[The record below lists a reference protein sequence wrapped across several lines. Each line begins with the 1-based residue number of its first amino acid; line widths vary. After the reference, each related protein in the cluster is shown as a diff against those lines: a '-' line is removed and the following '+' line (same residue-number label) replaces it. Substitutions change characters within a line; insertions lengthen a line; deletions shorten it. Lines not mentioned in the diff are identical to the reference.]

1 MLIRLNDRWCLY
13 IFDLGFL
20 SLHGKEYILDLSKS
34 CDGTISVAGVLDLV
48 SELRRLSFDWS
59 DSRLFFFLGYVDE
72 LDLSDRIPVN
82 DYLYWLNA
90 IKNRKNLPEF
100 GLILGQTIEPTSK
113 GVLASW
119 VSQASTINEALD
131 IFIANISL
139 MSTVEYWEL
148 NVKGSVV
155 ELTLSFAGCDE
166 YPVVAIERSMS
177 AIVTWGNILSGK
189 KMPLLKASFTF
200 DEPNYVEAYDSIF
213 DCEMHFSAESN
224 TLEISSA
231 FLDTRIVTGS
241 RFLKSIAEEKAKEV
255 LDSVSGNH
263 SVADRVKVLVNDS
276 LDNGAIIGM
285 ESICCG
291 LHMSRQT
298 LYRRLRD
305 EGTNYKEI
313 VDHIRKE
320 RMKIMLGSGERNFSK
335 ICFQLAFKDT
345 SSFYKAFRRW
355 FGVTPSEY
363 LTHIVRS

>member
-1 MLIRLNDRWCLY
+1 LE
-13 IFDLGFL
+13 F
-20 SLHGKEYILDLSKS
+20 SKS
-34 CDGTISVAGVLDLV
+34 CDGTISVAAVLDLV
-48 SELRRLSFDWS
+48 SELRKLRLSCS
-59 DSRLFFFLGYVDE
+59 DSRLLFFLDCIDG
-72 LDLSDRIPVN
+72 LDLNDRIPVK
-82 DYLYWLNA
+82 DYIYLLSA
-90 IKNRKNLPEF
+90 IRNQSRSPEV
-100 GLILGQTIEPTSK
+100 GLILGQTMAPTSK

-131 IFIANISL
+131 IFIANTSL

-155 ELTLSFAGCDE
+155 ELTLNFAGYDE

-213 DCEMHFSAESN
+213 DCEMHFSAKSN
-224 TLEISSA
+224 TLEISSE
-231 FLDTRIVTGS
+231 FLGTPIVTGS

-276 LDNGAIIGM
+276 LDNGVIISM
-285 ESICCG
+285 ESLCYS

-305 EGTNYKEI
+305 EGTNYKEL

-320 RMKIMLGSGERNFSK
+320 RMEIMLGSGERNFSK